1 MVHAVAMGRFH
12 VLAALG
18 LVPSVLVTLSC
29 ESTRDVPPASTA
41 AGSRGTRAAGPARA
55 ERVARRRRRSSTS
68 ESSLECLGVE
78 APITLAGGL
87 PYVTVTVG
95 DAPKYPASFLLD
107 YGTNVSTIDLS
118 KFAPPGPSTA
128 GCDPTKLGQLCS
140 FADLDFF
147 GPWGQVSLRT
157 AAHGDGAGAPQ
168 AGILGTDF
176 TSRVAVSIDYAR
188 SKVRRAFEQAS
199 FCTESAF
206 VSAGFAALPTAGFF
220 TNDPS
225 KLRPLADVIAGS
237 PPRFSVANV
246 PTVPLRVAGV
256 TAHAQLDTGF
266 DDALVPFSVNVNE
279 AFLAAVTARD
289 PSALVRAADKDL
301 SLTTCAGVAEAVE
314 AYALGP
320 GAALDFVGEA
330 GQAVKSFPSAT
341 LFVKRTPEAAKKC
354 GGIGTWTVPAA
365 QVAASFYVAFG
376 VVAFDPFGS
385 RVWVK

>member
-1 MVHAVAMGRFH
+1 MGRLH
-12 VLAALG
+12 VLAGLG
-18 LVPSVLVTLSC
+18 LVPSALVILSC
-29 ESTRDVPPASTA
+29 EGRGEAPPVSTA
-41 AGSRGTRAAGPARA
+41 TAGLDASETHDRPAQGA
-55 ERVARRRRRSSTS
+55 SPS
-68 ESSLECLGVE
+68 EGDALPTTDPALACLGAE
-78 APITLAGGL
+78 APISLGGGL
-87 PYVTVTVG
+87 PYVTLTVG

-118 KFAPPGPSTA
+118 KLAPPGPPAA
-128 GCDPTKLGQLCS
+128 GCDPTLLGQLCS
-140 FADLDFF
+140 LADLDFF
-147 GPWGQVSLRT
+147 GSWGPISLRT
-157 AAHGDGAGAPQ
+157 AAHGASQ

-188 SKVRRAFEQAS
+188 SKVRRASDEAS
-199 FCTESAF
+199 FCTDSAF
-206 VSAGFAALPTAGFF
+206 AAAGFSSLSTAGFF

-237 PPRFSVANV
+237 SSSFSVANV

-256 TAHAQLDTGF
+256 MAHAQLDTGF

-289 PSALVRAADKDL
+289 PNALVRVPEKDVSL
-301 SLTTCAGVAEAVE
+301 STCAGVAEAVE
-314 AYALGP
+314 AYALAP

-330 GQAVKSFPSAT
+330 GQSVKSFPTAT

-365 QVAASFYVAFG
+365 QVGASFYVSFG
-376 VVAFDPFGS
+376 LVAFDPFRS
-385 RVWVK
+385 RVWVR

>member
-1 MVHAVAMGRFH
+1 MGRFH

-18 LVPSVLVTLSC
+18 LVPSALVMLSC
-29 ESTRDVPPASTA
+29 EGRGEAPPVSTA
-41 AGSRGTRAAGPARA
+41 TAGLDASETHDRPAQGA
-55 ERVARRRRRSSTS
+55 SPSADDALPTTDPA
-68 ESSLECLGVE
+68 LACLGAE
-78 APITLAGGL
+78 ALITLASGL

-95 DAPKYPASFLLD
+95 DAPTYPGSFLLD
-107 YGTNVSTIDLS
+107 YGTNFSTLDLS
-118 KFAPPGPSTA
+118 KLAPPGPPA
-128 GCDPTKLGQLCS
+128 PGCDPTLLGQRCS
-140 FADLDFF
+140 FANLDFF
-147 GPWGQVSLRT
+147 GSWGPVSLRT
-157 AAHGDGAGAPQ
+157 AAHGDGTGASQ

-176 TSRVAVSIDYAR
+176 TSHVAVSIDYAR
-188 SKVRRAFEQAS
+188 SKVHRAFDEAS

-206 VSAGFAALPTAGFF
+206 AAAGFSALSTAGFF

-237 PPRFSVANV
+237 SSSFSVANV
-246 PTVPLRVAGV
+246 PTVPLRIAGV
-256 TAHAQLDTGF
+256 IAHAQLDTGF

-289 PSALVRAADKDL
+289 PSAVVRMPDKDV

-314 AYALGP
+314 AYALAP

-330 GQAVKSFPSAT
+330 GQSVKSFPTAT

-365 QVAASFYVAFG
+365 QVAASFYVSFG
-376 VVAFDPFGS
+376 LVAFDPFGS
-385 RVWVK
+385 RVWVKS